1 MSRFIGSVVVLAGA
15 TVLLGLATLAIVIV
29 GMVLPLLAE

>member
-1 MSRFIGSVVVLAGA
+1 VLAGA
-15 TVLLGLATLAIVIV
+15 TALLGLATLAIVIV

>member
-15 TVLLGLATLAIVIV
+15 TALLGLATLAIVIV